1 LHGSGGHEAQQRGV
15 VAHGHPVHPDDL
27 QFVEMTRAIGTGG
40 SAFAAHEQADLQLA
54 PALA

>member
-40 SAFAAHEQADLQLA
+40 SAFAANEQADLQLA